1 MVVAEAWESAAA
13 GGLATRVRWPW
24 WEDDD
29 SSDQKKCWEMDLGMK
44 WEKQQDHYLGTATNL
59 PAIWR

>member
-1 MVVAEAWESAAA
+1 MAAEAWESAAA

-29 SSDQKKCWEMDLGMK
+29 SSDQKMRKDGFGDEMG
-44 WEKQQDHYLGTATNL
+44 EATRSLSWNSY
-59 PAIWR
+59 